1 MINDKKLKKTLRLQ
15 VKALEVTC
23 KFKIFLTS
31 KGDKQQTTKHQNKP
45 LELKV
50 RDIKG

>member
-1 MINDKKLKKTLRLQ
+1 MINNKQKIIKIVGRNLR
-15 VKALEVTC
+15 EVTC

-31 KGDKQQTTKHQNKP
+31 KGDKEQIIKHQNKP

-50 RDIKG
+50 RDIEE